1 MNKVENASWKRAM
14 EFGLDEEMAP
24 KSLDQEIEE
33 SELGEDEVKLMWA
46 IFDALCEGT
55 TSDRKE
61 LVKRFNKEIDYF
73 WDTVGS
79 ALPEHKDSP
88 YSLKNE

>member
-1 MNKVENASWKRAM
+1 MNKVENAALKRAQ
-14 EFGLDEEMAP
+14 EFGWDEECIP
-24 KSLDQEIEE
+24 TSLDKEIEE
-33 SELGEDEVKLMWA
+33 SDLGEDEVKLMLA

-55 TSDRKE
+55 IQDRKE
-61 LVKRFNKEIDYF
+61 LIKRFNKEIDYF